1 MRSGV
6 LNAQPKNL
14 SLKIPSNSDHKI
26 MKTMDVNEALSNT
39 FEEGYGNQLK
49 DESTHETQKQQ
60 QKQIHIH
67 YHYND
72 HNRTRNKVCFQ
83 RMRRFND
90 LNIFPKNKNKGL
102 NITFLLRYQGI
113 QWKLKQDLD
122 QNFPMEKIEME
133 PKGKTPCTAVP
144 VPIKKL

>member
-49 DESTHETQKQQ
+49 DESTHET
-60 QKQIHIH
+60 
-67 YHYND
+67 
-72 HNRTRNKVCFQ
+72 
-83 RMRRFND
+83 
-90 LNIFPKNKNKGL
+90 
-102 NITFLLRYQGI
+102 
-113 QWKLKQDLD
+113 
-122 QNFPMEKIEME
+122 
-133 PKGKTPCTAVP
+133 
-144 VPIKKL
+144 

>member
-1 MRSGV
+1 
-6 LNAQPKNL
+6 
-14 SLKIPSNSDHKI
+14 
-26 MKTMDVNEALSNT
+26 
-39 FEEGYGNQLK
+39 
-49 DESTHETQKQQ
+49 
-60 QKQIHIH
+60 
-67 YHYND
+67 
-72 HNRTRNKVCFQ
+72 
-83 RMRRFND
+83 MRRFND